1 MLSDAQLGVN
11 VLRVLGLKR
20 RELERAHDLIFMGG
34 VHWQVTLLALYNTIF
49 HLPLV
54 MQE

>member
-34 VHWQVTLLALYNTIF
+34 VQVTLLALYNTIF